1 MIGKRSVT
9 AVGKL
14 LLLEDDSALG
24 NGISLALQAPGLEIR
39 LCRTL
44 AQARQAVAGE
54 RFDLLILM

>member
-1 MIGKRSVT
+1 M
-9 AVGKL
+9 GKL

-24 NGISLALQAPGLEIR
+24 NGISLALQAPGLEIC